1 MCNLPCIVSVFH
13 RTFSLIVYFLVVE
26 LKKIENLNEVINSFW
41 IFLYKLSLARNEM
54 LADENV
60 ALVTRALISG
70 ETF

>member
-1 MCNLPCIVSVFH
+1 MCNLTCTVSVFH